1 MRPERKEEWNEVWKA
16 GARMDSDVRSAGE
29 MPQVVASSK
38 AAARCLGSSPPF
50 CRLFAVCLSTFA
62 ELFYASQAFDA
73 RHKVAPG
80 QAGVADTRKRGRAG
94 VCTEGSASW
103 EVFRGMQPTG
113 SSAAAGTR
121 GTGGSGAASAGR
133 GRHRG
138 GSRGDGAG
146 DMYAAYG
153 VPGMAFPRGSGQGSY
168 YYDPASLQQQY
179 MQYFHAYQQQYLG
192 YYQQQM
198 MQSPQ

>member
-1 MRPERKEEWNEVWKA
+1 KV
-16 GARMDSDVRSAGE
+16 S
-29 MPQVVASSK
+29 ASSGT
-38 AAARCLGSSPPF
+38 AEHLSPQ
-50 CRLFAVCLSTFA
+50 
-62 ELFYASQAFDA
+62 LFYASQAFDA

-113 SSAAAGTR
+113 SSAAAGSR

-153 VPGMAFPRGSGQGSY
+153 MPGMAFPRGSGQGSY